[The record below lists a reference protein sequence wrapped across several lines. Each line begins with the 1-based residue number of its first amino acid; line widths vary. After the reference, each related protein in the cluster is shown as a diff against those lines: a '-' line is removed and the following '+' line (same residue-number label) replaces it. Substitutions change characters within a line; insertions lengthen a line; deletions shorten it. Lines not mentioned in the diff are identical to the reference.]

1 MSTILDLQNITT
13 TVNAGTNEE
22 KQILK
27 NINLKLEDGDFVT
40 LLGTNGAGKS
50 TLLNIINGSIF
61 PTSGKILLKDQDLTN
76 LSEVKRA
83 KYIAQVFQDSKMG
96 TAPRMTVAENLLL
109 ATKRGE
115 HRGLRLR
122 GLDKHMQEFKRQAA
136 QLPNGLNE
144 RLNTFVGNLSGGQRQ
159 TLSFLMATIK
169 RPDLL
174 LLDEHTAALDPNT
187 SRELLELTD
196 KVVQEEHLTCV
207 MITHQLKDAIK
218 YGNRTIILN
227 NGRIVFDVKGDDKKR
242 LTEEDILQ
250 YFTD

>member
-1 MSTILDLQNITT
+1 MSKLELKNINV
-13 TVNAGTNEE
+13 TVNIGSNEE
-22 KQILK
+22 KRILK
-27 NINLKLEDGDFVT
+27 NINLKLNDGDFVT

-50 TLLNIINGSIF
+50 TLLNIINGSLT
-61 PTSGKILLKDQDLTN
+61 PTTGQVILDHNDITK

-83 KYIAQVFQDSKMG
+83 KYIAQVFQDPKMG

-109 ATKRGE
+109 AIKRGQ
-115 HRGLRLR
+115 HRGLKLR
-122 GLDKHMQEFKRQAA
+122 GLDKHLTEFSRETA
-136 QLPNGLNE
+136 QLPNGLDK

-169 RPDLL
+169 RPELL

-187 SRELLELTD
+187 SRELLQLTNQ
-196 KVVQEEHLTCV
+196 VVKKQKLTCV
-207 MITHQLKDAIK
+207 MITHQLKDALK

-227 NGRIVFDVKGDDKKR
+227 DGKIVFDVKDKER
-242 LTEEDILQ
+242 EQLTEDKILQ

>member
-13 TVNAGTNEE
+13 TVNEGTNEE

-61 PTSGKILLKDQDLTN
+61 PTTGKVILKYRDLTS

-83 KYIAQVFQDSKMG
+83 KYIAQVFQDPKMG

-109 ATKRGE
+109 ATKRGQ

-122 GLDKHMQEFKRQAA
+122 GLDNHMKEFEKETT

-169 RPDLL
+169 RPELL

-187 SRELLELTD
+187 SRDLLELTD
-196 KVVQEEHLTCV
+196 KVVREEKLTCI

-218 YGNRTIILN
+218 YGNRMVILN
-227 NGRIVFDVKGDDKKR
+227 SGKIVLDAKGEAKKK

>member
-13 TVNAGTNEE
+13 TVNVGTSEE
-22 KQILK
+22 KNILK
-27 NINLKLEDGDFVT
+27 NINLKINDGDFIT

-61 PTSGKILLKDQDLTN
+61 PTSGKIILKERDLTN

-83 KYIAQVFQDSKMG
+83 KYIAQVFQDPKMG

-109 ATKRGE
+109 ATKRGQQ
-115 HRGLRLR
+115 RGLHLR
-122 GLDKHMQEFKRQAA
+122 GLDQHLEEFKRETA

-169 RPDLL
+169 KPELL

-187 SRELLELTD
+187 SRQLLELTN
-196 KVVQEEHLTCV
+196 KVVKKEHLTCI

-227 NGRIVFDVKGDDKKR
+227 LSLIHISEPTRH
-242 LTEEDILQ
+242 
-250 YFTD
+250 

>member
-13 TVNAGTNEE
+13 TVNVGTSEE
-22 KQILK
+22 KNILK
-27 NINLKLEDGDFVT
+27 NINLKINDGDFIT

-61 PTSGKILLKDQDLTN
+61 PTSGKIILKERDLTN

-83 KYIAQVFQDSKMG
+83 KYIAQVFQDPKMG

-109 ATKRGE
+109 ATKRGQQ
-115 HRGLRLR
+115 RGLHLR
-122 GLDKHMQEFKRQAA
+122 GLDQHLEEFKRETA

-169 RPDLL
+169 KPELL

-187 SRELLELTD
+187 SRQLLELTN
-196 KVVQEEHLTCV
+196 KVVKKEHLTCI
-207 MITHQLKDAIK
+207 MLTHQLKDAIK

-227 NGRIVFDVKGDDKKR
+227 SGKIVLDVNGQDKKT

>member
-13 TVNAGTNEE
+13 TVNEGTNEE

-27 NINLKLEDGDFVT
+27 SINLKLENGDFVT

-61 PTSGKILLKDQDLTN
+61 PTTGKVILKDRDLTS

-83 KYIAQVFQDSKMG
+83 KYIAQVFQDPKMG

-109 ATKRGE
+109 ATKRGQ

-122 GLDKHMQEFKRQAA
+122 GLDKHMKEFEKETA

-169 RPDLL
+169 RPELL

-187 SRELLELTD
+187 SRDLLELTD
-196 KVVQEEHLTCV
+196 KVVREEKLTCI

-218 YGNRTIILN
+218 YGNRMVILN
-227 NGRIVFDVKGDDKKR
+227 SGKIVLDVKGEEKKK

>member
-13 TVNAGTNEE
+13 TVNVGTSEE
-22 KQILK
+22 KNILK
-27 NINLKLEDGDFVT
+27 NINLKINDGDFIT

-61 PTSGKILLKDQDLTN
+61 PTSGKIILKERDLTN

-83 KYIAQVFQDSKMG
+83 KYIAQVFQDPKMG

-109 ATKRGE
+109 ATKRGQQ
-115 HRGLRLR
+115 RGLHLR
-122 GLDKHMQEFKRQAA
+122 ELDRHLEEFKRETA

-169 RPDLL
+169 KPELL

-187 SRELLELTD
+187 SRQLLELTN
-196 KVVQEEHLTCV
+196 KVVKKEHLTCI

-227 NGRIVFDVKGDDKKR
+227 SGKIVLDVNGQDKKT

>member
-1 MSTILDLQNITT
+1 M
-13 TVNAGTNEE
+13 
-22 KQILK
+22 
-27 NINLKLEDGDFVT
+27 
-40 LLGTNGAGKS
+40 
-50 TLLNIINGSIF
+50 LNIINGSIT
-61 PTSGKILLKDQDLTN
+61 PTSGKIILKNRDLTN

-83 KYIAQVFQDSKMG
+83 KYIAQVFQDPKMG

-109 ATKRGE
+109 ATKRGQR
-115 HRGLRLR
+115 RGLHLR
-122 GLDKHMQEFKRQAA
+122 KLDKHMDEFKQKTS

-159 TLSFLMATIK
+159 TLSFLMATIN

-187 SRELLELTD
+187 SRELLELTN
-196 KVVQEEHLTCV
+196 KVVHEEKLTCI
-207 MITHQLKDAIK
+207 MITHQLRDAIK

-227 NGRIVFDVKGDDKKR
+227 SGQIVLDVKGEEKKK

>member
-13 TVNAGTNEE
+13 TVNVGTSEE
-22 KQILK
+22 KNILK
-27 NINLKLEDGDFVT
+27 NINLKINDGDFIT

-61 PTSGKILLKDQDLTN
+61 PTSGKIILKERDLTN

-83 KYIAQVFQDSKMG
+83 KYIAQVFQDPKMG

-109 ATKRGE
+109 ATKRGQQ
-115 HRGLRLR
+115 RGLHLR
-122 GLDKHMQEFKRQAA
+122 GLDQHLEEFKRETA

-169 RPDLL
+169 KPELL

-187 SRELLELTD
+187 SRQLLELTN
-196 KVVQEEHLTCV
+196 KVVKKEHLTCI

-227 NGRIVFDVKGDDKKR
+227 SGKIVLDVNGQDKKT

-250 YFTD
+250 FFTD

>member
-13 TVNAGTNEE
+13 TVNVGTSEE
-22 KQILK
+22 KKILK
-27 NINLKLEDGDFVT
+27 NINLKVEDGDFIT

-50 TLLNIINGSIF
+50 TLLNVINGTVF
-61 PTSGKILLKDQDLTN
+61 PTTGKILLKGRNLTN

-83 KYIAQVFQDSKMG
+83 KYIAQVFQDPKMG

-109 ATKRGE
+109 ATKRGL
-115 HRGLRLR
+115 HRGFHLR
-122 GLDKHMQEFKRQAA
+122 GLDKHMKEFEKETA

-159 TLSFLMATIK
+159 TLSFLMATI
-169 RPDLL
+169 RQPELL

-187 SRELLELTD
+187 SRQLLELTN
-196 KVVQEEHLTCV
+196 KVVQKNHLTCI

-227 NGRIVFDVKGDDKKR
+227 SGRIVLDAKEQEKQN
-242 LTEEDILQ
+242 LTEEQILQ
-250 YFTD
+250 YFAD

>member
-13 TVNAGTNEE
+13 TVNAGTSEE
-22 KQILK
+22 KKILK
-27 NINLKLEDGDFVT
+27 NINLQVEEGDFIT

-61 PTSGKILLKDQDLTN
+61 PTTGKILLKNRDLTN

-83 KYIAQVFQDSKMG
+83 KYIAQVFQDPKMG

-109 ATKRGE
+109 ATKRGM
-115 HRGLRLR
+115 HRGLHLR
-122 GLDKHMQEFKRQAA
+122 GLDKHLKEFEKETA

-159 TLSFLMATIK
+159 TLSFLMATIRK
-169 RPDLL
+169 PELL

-187 SRELLELTD
+187 SKQLLELTNQ
-196 KVVQEEHLTCV
+196 VVQKNNLTCI

-227 NGRIVFDVKGDDKKR
+227 SGRIVLDIKDQEKQS
-242 LTEEDILQ
+242 LTEEKILQ

>member
-1 MSTILDLQNITT
+1 MSTILDLQNIIT
-13 TVNAGTNEE
+13 TVNVGTNEE

-50 TLLNIINGSIF
+50 TLLNIINGSIT
-61 PTSGKILLKDQDLTN
+61 PTSGKIILKNRDLTN

-83 KYIAQVFQDSKMG
+83 KYIAQVFQDPKMG

-109 ATKRGE
+109 ATKRGQR
-115 HRGLRLR
+115 RGLHLR
-122 GLDKHMQEFKRQAA
+122 KLDKYMNEFKQKTS
-136 QLPNGLNE
+136 QLPNRLNE

-159 TLSFLMATIK
+159 TLSFLMATIN

-187 SRELLELTD
+187 SRELLELTN
-196 KVVQEEHLTCV
+196 KVVHEEKLTCI
-207 MITHQLKDAIK
+207 MITHQLRDAIK

-227 NGRIVFDVKGDDKKR
+227 SGQIVLDVKGEEKKK